1 MRSKAFPFAH
11 GGSGGPGYEVG
22 KSGELR
28 LRLAPRRGRTVVVD
42 QYWRIPLQVLPP
54 SYQDDDDTAFFY
66 LLNPTGGIVQGDRLT
81 TDVTLEP
88 GARSLLSTQSATKV
102 YRAEDRDAEERNHF
116 VVAAGAALEYLPDQ
130 TIPFA
135 GSRFHRRTVVD
146 LDPEATLILADF
158 LAAGRVAR
166 GERFGFDRLVTE
178 LVVRVAGETRLVD
191 RLQLVPGEH
200 PLDRLGLWGGH
211 PYFAAL
217 YAYSPR
223 ATPAL
228 AAALAEVMTSRD
240 GVYAGAGQPEPA
252 FLVARMLG
260 PTTEDLRQLLFEA
273 WDVLRRALLGK
284 PARRL
289 RKF

>member
-1 MRSKAFPFAH
+1 
-11 GGSGGPGYEVG
+11 
-22 KSGELR
+22 
-28 LRLAPRRGRTVVVD
+28 VVD
-42 QYWRIPLQVLPP
+42 QYWRIPLQLLPP

-102 YRAEDRDAEERNHF
+102 YRMVERDAEERNHF
-116 VVAAGAALEYLPDQ
+116 VVGDGAVLEYLPDQ

-135 GSRFHRRTVVD
+135 GSRLHRRTVVD
-146 LDPEATLILADF
+146 LEPEATLILSEF

-166 GERFGFDRLVTE
+166 GERFSFDRLVSE
-178 LVVRVAGETRLVD
+178 LEVRVGGEPRLVD
-191 RLQLVPGEH
+191 RLQLAPAES
-200 PLDRLGLWGGH
+200 PLARLGLWGGH

-217 YAYSPR
+217 YVYSPR

-228 AAALAEVMTSRD
+228 ATALADLLTSRA
-240 GVYAGAGQPEPA
+240 GVYAGAGRPA
-252 FLVARMLG
+252 PGILVARMLG
-260 PTTEDLRQLLFEA
+260 QTTEDLRQLLFEA

-284 PARRL
+284 SARRL